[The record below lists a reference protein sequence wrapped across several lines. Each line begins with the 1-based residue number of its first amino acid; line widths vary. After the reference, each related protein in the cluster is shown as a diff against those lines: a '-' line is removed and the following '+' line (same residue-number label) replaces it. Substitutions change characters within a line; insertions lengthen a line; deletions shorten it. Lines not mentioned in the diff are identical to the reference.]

1 VRIADRFVGRDQ
13 MCLSE
18 DLMQNGNAIEP
29 VADEIENYSVLNQQD
44 FAVA

>member
-1 VRIADRFVGRDQ
+1 MGVADHFVGRDQ
-13 MCLSE
+13 VCLAE
-18 DLMQNGNAIEP
+18 ALMHNGHAIEP